1 MKDYRY
7 KSVFQLLILVANVV
21 WAVRSFSSVTKILN
35 PSSGV
40 SKHRNYDNFA
50 LTKSLF
56 QKKEENQRNIR
67 RGRQQSTTVVCSSV
81 SATNIGPRVE
91 INDSFPNLNRIHS
104 NPDVFV
110 ISDFLSV
117 DACQDLMQKATDK
130 GDMKTSPVA
139 YAGWTR
145 DFVDLMELATK
156 GPVSWAA
163 LIGAWYQVTHN
174 TDTPEN
180 YNANIDLVIH
190 AIQNFGILLVVAA
203 SIVSAFTYWRA
214 SSLQSMRT
222 STSTTLD
229 DMEGGPKEF
238 VERSSQLLQPSSSSE
253 TSIAASFEAPTII
266 RYEQGQVLK
275 PHYDANSSASIEDAN
290 RGGQTLVTLLVYLN
304 DVAQGGKTKFGKLNL
319 EVSPKQGDALLFF
332 PADKYGTPDDRT
344 EHEGC
349 AAIDEKWIA
358 RIWQHEN
365 RVPPPFGLR
374 DDELKKLDQN

>member
-1 MKDYRY
+1 MKDYRC
-7 KSVFQLLILVANVV
+7 KGVFQLLLLSANLVWVV
-21 WAVRSFSSVTKILN
+21 KSFSSVAKN
-35 PSSGV
+35 PNHRGV
-40 SKHRNYDNFA
+40 LKHRSYDNFD
-50 LTKSLF
+50 LTKSFF
-56 QKKEENQRNIR
+56 QKENKRKNV
-67 RGRQQSTTVVCSSV
+67 RQPTELCSST
-81 SATNIGPRVE
+81 SATSIGPRVE
-91 INDSFPNLNRIHS
+91 INESFPNLNRIHS

-110 ISDFLSV
+110 VSDFLS
-117 DACQDLMQKATDK
+117 DEACKDLMRKATEK

-174 TDTPEN
+174 TNPTPEN

-190 AIQNFGILLVVAA
+190 AIQNFSILLVIAA

-229 DMEGGPKEF
+229 TMEGGPKEF
-238 VERSSQLLQPSSSSE
+238 VERSSQLLKPSSLQ

-374 DDELKKLDQN
+374 DDELQKLDH